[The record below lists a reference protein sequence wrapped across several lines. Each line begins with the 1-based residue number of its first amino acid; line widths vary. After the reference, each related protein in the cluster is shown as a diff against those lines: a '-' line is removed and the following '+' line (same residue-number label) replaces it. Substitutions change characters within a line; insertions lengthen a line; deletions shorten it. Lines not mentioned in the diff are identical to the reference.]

1 MANKGHGYAFLSGI
15 LLGVVGGVL
24 VAPKKGEE
32 MRRDIKIKGDEVFE
46 KVASYDYSNTKDAL
60 NSKVDDFKV
69 MIQDIDKDKVKD
81 ISLESLDNLK
91 GKAEDLV
98 TTAKKEVKKTLN
110 KTTGTESTTSTA
122 SSTPEVEKV
131 VVMDEDEDLFD
142 DL

>member
-1 MANKGHGYAFLSGI
+1 MANKGNGYAFLSGV
-15 LLGVVGGVL
+15 LLGVIGGML
-24 VAPKKGEE
+24 IAPKKGEE
-32 MRRDIKIKGDEVFE
+32 MRRDLKIKGDEMYE
-46 KVASYDYSNTKDAL
+46 KVVSYDYASTKEAL

-91 GKAEDLV
+91 GKAEELV

-110 KTTGTESTTSTA
+110 KSSNSNDTA
-122 SSTPEVEKV
+122 QVEIE
-131 VVMDEDEDLFD
+131 EDEDLFD